1 MIHLESARTMIAGT
15 MIVTAPTI
23 HAGTQDEIEWNQVI
37 RTCTVVE
44 LAAVIADDRSD
55 CHRKPRWERSH
66 GRRGE
71 NRRHR
76 TSWTA
81 ASRDGRVA
89 GRAREHRFRQ
99 LQQARGRCGRG
110 SAAGLARGGGHSLRD
125 VSERSFWRLPGGACP
140 WHRWGQPADRADG
153 PPRHGL
159 PRRHR
164 GAAALPDRR
173 RSGLGPGCRRYE
185 VGPRDEHLRARSVA
199 SLWYAVCADRPLHLR
214 RGDRLAF

>member
-1 MIHLESARTMIAGT
+1 MIHRDSARAIITGT

-23 HAGTQDEIEWNQVI
+23 QAGTQDEIEWIQVI

-44 LAAVIADDRSD
+44 LAAVFADDRSA
-55 CHRKPRWERSH
+55 CPRKPKWERSH

-81 ASRDGRVA
+81 ASGDGRVA

-110 SAAGLARGGGHSLRD
+110 SAADLARGGGYSLRD
-125 VSERSFWRLPGGACP
+125 VSKR
-140 WHRWGQPADRADG
+140 
-153 PPRHGL
+153 
-159 PRRHR
+159 
-164 GAAALPDRR
+164 
-173 RSGLGPGCRRYE
+173 
-185 VGPRDEHLRARSVA
+185 
-199 SLWYAVCADRPLHLR
+199 
-214 RGDRLAF
+214 